1 MHMFEFPLALSIGT
15 ALAAAIWGAASLAGF
30 SRERGFYPLVVIVTA
45 SYYVLFAVLG
55 GAAPALWGE
64 LGVTLVFVALAVAGY
79 KSTNWIAVAALI
91 GHAVFDL
98 VHAGVIDNAGVPP
111 WWPPFCLSFDLAMA
125 AILAW
130 RLRAATFLSSNSGRA
145 Y

>member
-1 MHMFEFPLALSIGT
+1 MHLFDYPPAVLTGAI
-15 ALAAAIWGAASLAGF
+15 LAAGIWAAASLVGF

-55 GAAPALWGE
+55 GAGAALWWE
-64 LGVTLVFVALAVAGY
+64 SGVTLVFVATAVAGY
-79 KSTNWIAVAALI
+79 KRSNWIAVAALL

-98 VHAGVIDNAGVPP
+98 IHEGVIANAGVPP
-111 WWPPFCLSFDLAMA
+111 WWPAFCLTFDVTLAG
-125 AILAW
+125 ILAW
-130 RLRAATFLSSNSGRA
+130 RLHAARKSGNFAAA